1 MHLTALCTFTPA
13 NKPGRKALTK
23 ILLIMKLTVILLIF
37 TGLHVSAAG
46 YSQRVTLRA
55 SNMPLIKVLSSIEEQ
70 TGYIFF
76 CDVELLKKAK
86 GVTISVR
93 NMPLKDALDQC
104 FASQPLTYTLEDK
117 VISVRLKNTLAQ
129 TADAADTK
137 SYALITGTITS
148 DAGEAL
154 QGVNVVVKSTSA
166 GTVTDAKGYFSIQAI
181 KGDILVISSIGFT
194 TREWKVG
201 DETQLNIVLATANL
215 QLNEVVVTALGIT
228 RSSKGITYATQKVS
242 GDELTGVKDANLIN
256 SLSGKVAGLTINRS
270 ASGTGGS
277 VKVVMRGNKSTQN
290 NSPLYVI
297 DGIPMINAPVGQP
310 ENVFGQSSGT
320 SSPGRD
326 GGDAISNLNP
336 EDIESIQVLKGASA
350 AALYGSQ
357 AANGALVITTKKGK
371 AGAARITVSSNLT
384 VDKVALKP
392 ELQYKYGQSS
402 PSEEDGWGA
411 AVNGSDFL
419 DDFYQTGTT
428 WINSVSLSAGT
439 EKAQTYFSYANT
451 SNKGVV
457 PTSKFNRHTLT
468 LRETAKFLDNKL
480 SVDGFVTL
488 TRQESNNRP
497 VSGLYSNPQMS
508 VALLPRNYDL
518 KNFEN
523 NYQYASLSRRINL
536 QNWWNINYDQTL
548 IGNEYSQNPY
558 WLLNRNNR
566 TDGRNR
572 AFSSLTLKYELT
584 PALAIQARGS
594 YDYYTDEYES
604 QMSASTHPVMAD
616 FNGRLILENSK
627 NRIGY
632 GDLLLLFNKRLSSDF
647 TFNASLG
654 GVINDVVQNDRLLL
668 DSYGAKAD
676 ANGEKLGLQYANVFN
691 AQSILPIGAN
701 KQQSVTKYQTQSVLA
716 SASIG
721 FRDKLFAD
729 LTARNDWSSTL
740 SFTPNSNKGF
750 FYFSAGA
757 TAVVSEM
764 IPLPASVNL
773 AKIRVSYAKVGNS
786 VKAFATNPALYTYDP
801 ASVQYVKNVKGSFP
815 GKPLK
820 PEDNRSFEIGTE
832 WRFLDSRIGFDI
844 TYYRNNN
851 YDQYFE
857 TPAPS
862 GSELSTY
869 YLNVGNIRNN
879 GIEIIVNAV
888 PVKGRDFDWSTS
900 VNFSQNKNKVV
911 SLSEAGI
918 ISGNPE
924 FELTKTDN
932 TYGSIVREG
941 GSFGDILSYV
951 TEKDT
956 KTGLT
961 ILDKGIP
968 VRATDREVAGNPNPE
983 FSAGWNNDFR
993 YKNISLG
1000 FLIDGR
1006 FGGEVLSLTQAILDA
1021 QGFSKASASARD
1033 NGGVKVSGIDKATGS
1048 AYSGTTDA
1056 KEYYKGVGG
1065 RSAIGE
1071 LYIYDATAIRL
1082 RELTLGYTIPV
1093 KIKGIQQ
1100 VGLSLVG
1107 RNLFFIKREA
1117 PFDPEVSMSTSDG
1130 VQGVDAF
1137 GLPLTRSIGVNL
1149 KIGF

>member
-1 MHLTALCTFTPA
+1 
-13 NKPGRKALTK
+13 
-23 ILLIMKLTVILLIF
+23 MKLTVILLLVSC
-37 TGLHVSAAG
+37 LHVSATG
-46 YSQRVTLRA
+46 YSQRVTLKVM
-55 SNMPLIKVLSSIEEQ
+55 NTPLIKVLSSIEEQ

-86 GVTISVR
+86 GVTV
-93 NMPLKDALDQC
+93 NLKNVLLKNALDQC
-104 FASQPLTYTLEDK
+104 FALQPLTYSMEDK
-117 VISVRLKNTLAQ
+117 VISVHLRTLSTSVSTLEKVMLLAQ
-129 TADAADTK
+129 
-137 SYALITGTITS
+137 ITGTITS
-148 DAGEAL
+148 AAGEVL
-154 QGVNVVVKSTSA
+154 QGVNVIVKSTGT
-166 GTVTDAKGYFSIQAI
+166 GTVTDNKGFFSIQADKTDVLI
-181 KGDILVISSIGFT
+181 VSSIGFA
-194 TREWKVG
+194 TRELSVG
-201 DETQLNIVLATANL
+201 NQTLINIILSPADQ
-215 QLNEVVVTALGIT
+215 QLNEVVVTALGIS
-228 RSSKGITYATQKVS
+228 RSSKGITYATQKVG
-242 GDELTGVKDANLIN
+242 GDELTSVKDANLIN

-297 DGIPMINAPVGQP
+297 DGIPMINTPVGQP

-371 AGAARITVSSNLT
+371 AGAAQITVSSNFT
-384 VDKVALKP
+384 IDRVALKP
-392 ELQYKYGQSS
+392 ELQYNYGQSS
-402 PSEEDGWGA
+402 PAEEDGWGP
-411 AVNGSDFL
+411 AVNGGDL
-419 DDFYQTGTT
+419 LKEFYQTGTT

-439 EKAQTYFSYANT
+439 DRAQTYFSYANT

-457 PTSKFNRHTLT
+457 PTSKFGRHTLT
-468 LRETAKFLDNKL
+468 LRETAKFFDNRL
-480 SVDGFVTL
+480 SIDGFVTL
-488 TRQESNNRP
+488 TRQESDNRP

-508 VALLPRNYDL
+508 VALLPRNYGL
-518 KNFEN
+518 AEYKNS
-523 NYQYASLSRRINL
+523 YQYFSPSRRIEL
-536 QNWWNINYDQTL
+536 QDWWNINYDEGL

-558 WLLNRNNR
+558 WLLNRNTR
-566 TDGRNR
+566 TDARNR
-572 AFSSLTLKYELT
+572 AFSSLTLKYDLN
-584 PALAIQARGS
+584 PSLAVQARGS
-594 YDYYTDEYES
+594 YDYYTDEYQS
-604 QMSASTHPVMAD
+604 QMSASTHPVMSD
-616 FNGRLILENSK
+616 FNGRLILEDSK
-627 NRIGY
+627 NKIAY
-632 GDLLLLFNKRLSSDF
+632 GDVLLLFNKRVGGNFSL
-647 TFNASLG
+647 NGSLG
-654 GVINDVVQNDRLLL
+654 AAINDITQNDKLLL

-701 KQQSVTKYQTQSVLA
+701 KQQSVTKYQTQSILG
-716 SASIG
+716 SASVG
-721 FRDKLFAD
+721 FRDLLFAD

-740 SFTPNSNKGF
+740 SFTPNADRGF
-750 FYFSAGA
+750 FYFSAGV
-757 TAVVSEM
+757 TAVLNE
-764 IPLPASVNL
+764 ILRLPASVNL

-786 VKAFATNPALYTYDP
+786 VRAFATNPALYTYDP
-801 ASVQYVKNVKGSFP
+801 ASVQYIKNVKGSFP

-820 PEDNRSFEIGTE
+820 PEDNRSFELGTE
-832 WRFLDSRIGFDI
+832 WRFLDNRIGLDI

-879 GIEIIVNAV
+879 GIEVIVNAV
-888 PVKGRDFDWSTS
+888 PVKSRNFEWSTS
-900 VNFSQNKNKVV
+900 VNFAQNKNKVV
-911 SLSEAGI
+911 SLSEAGV

-924 FELTKTDN
+924 FELTRTDN

-951 TEKDT
+951 VERDP
-956 KTGLT
+956 KTGQM

-968 VRATDREVAGNPNPE
+968 VRATDREVVGNPNPD

-993 YKNISLG
+993 YKSFNLG

-1021 QGFSKASASARD
+1021 QGFSKASADARD
-1033 NGGVKVSGIDKATGS
+1033 NGGVRVSGIDKTTG
-1048 AYSGTTDA
+1048 APYSGTTDA
-1056 KEYYKGVGG
+1056 KEYYRGVGG
-1065 RSAIGE
+1065 RSAVGE
-1071 LYIYDATAIRL
+1071 FYIYDATAIRL
-1082 RELTLGYTIPV
+1082 RELTAGYIIPV
-1093 KIKGIQQ
+1093 KIKGIRQMAI
-1100 VGLSLVG
+1100 SLVG

-1149 KIGF
+1149 KLGF